1 MSWSQAMRL
10 CSIRSTIGS
19 SPCPFLVRNVASSCS
34 LTFPCLP
41 IVWYVFF
48 TAVLPS
54 RFGNPI
60 LKNQAE
66 PPLNFQLWMGHPHCQ
81 HNQERHKNQE
91 IVGERPLLIKETQPT
106 YGGREKIPDAEGVN
120 QNRCGI
126 GLLSD
131 SPANGDYDRGDSR

>member
-34 LTFPCLP
+34 LTFPCLR

-60 LKNQAE
+60 LRNQAE
-66 PPLNFQLWMGHPHCQ
+66 PPLNFQLWLGHPRQVILVSHICEARRTSPFQ
-81 HNQERHKNQE
+81 
-91 IVGERPLLIKETQPT
+91 
-106 YGGREKIPDAEGVN
+106 GRSI
-120 QNRCGI
+120 QTR
-126 GLLSD
+126 
-131 SPANGDYDRGDSR
+131 